1 MVNIC
6 PICGGKLG
14 LLNREKSVDGLI
26 CAGCSN
32 FFFSKLGIRAAKQPT
47 AALADYWVTL
57 EQRRKAFKETDSI
70 YDGDALLC
78 PSTRQTDCFALG
90 IAVVIKALA

>member
-26 CAGCSN
+26 CASCSN
-32 FFFSKLGIRAAKQPT
+32 FFFSKLGWKKELFSCKMSVRRNLIF
-47 AALADYWVTL
+47 TL
-57 EQRRKAFKETDSI
+57 QKITV
-70 YDGDALLC
+70 
-78 PSTRQTDCFALG
+78 G
-90 IAVVIKALA
+90 IFRTI

>member
-1 MVNIC
+1 MANIC

-14 LLNREKSVDGLI
+14 LLNREKSADGLI

-47 AALADYWVTL
+47 AALADYWATL
-57 EQRRKAFKETDSI
+57 ECRRKAFKETDSSMMVTRS
-70 YDGDALLC
+70 LC
-78 PSTRQTDCFALG
+78 RLTNPTGCFISDTA
-90 IAVVIKALA
+90 AVIKALV

>member
-1 MVNIC
+1 MANIC

-14 LLNREKSVDGLI
+14 LLNREKSADGPI

-47 AALADYWVTL
+47 SALRTTGLHWNSVGRCSKKPIPSMMVTH
-57 EQRRKAFKETDSI
+57 S
-70 YDGDALLC
+70 LC
-78 PSTRQTDCFALG
+78 RLTNPTGCFALDT
-90 IAVVIKALA
+90 AAAIKALA